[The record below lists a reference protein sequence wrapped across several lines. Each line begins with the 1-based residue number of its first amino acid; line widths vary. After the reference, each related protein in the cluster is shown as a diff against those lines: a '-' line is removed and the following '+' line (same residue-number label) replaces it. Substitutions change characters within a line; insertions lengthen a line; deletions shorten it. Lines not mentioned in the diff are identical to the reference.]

1 MDNLII
7 YIRKITRQLAK
18 LQLFSTLLSLITQQK
33 AVFYL
38 SRLDRAVVEQSC
50 HSILVCNYIL
60 LLFIL

>member
-18 LQLFSTLLSLITQQK
+18 LQLFSTLLPLITQQK

-38 SRLDRAVVEQSC
+38 SRLGISVVE
-50 HSILVCNYIL
+50 
-60 LLFIL
+60 

>member
-18 LQLFSTLLSLITQQK
+18 LQLFSTLLPLITQQK

-38 SRLDRAVVEQSC
+38 SRLGISMVE
-50 HSILVCNYIL
+50 
-60 LLFIL
+60 

>member
-18 LQLFSTLLSLITQQK
+18 LQRFSTLLPLIMQQK

-38 SRLDRAVVEQSC
+38 PRLGIAMVE
-50 HSILVCNYIL
+50 
-60 LLFIL
+60 

>member
-18 LQLFSTLLSLITQQK
+18 LQLFSTLLPLIIQQK

-38 SRLDRAVVEQSC
+38 SRLGISMVE
-50 HSILVCNYIL
+50 
-60 LLFIL
+60 

>member
-18 LQLFSTLLSLITQQK
+18 LQLFSTLLQLITQQK

-38 SRLDRAVVEQSC
+38 FPLSYSC
-50 HSILVCNYIL
+50 G
-60 LLFIL
+60 

>member
-18 LQLFSTLLSLITQQK
+18 LQRFSTLLQLIMQQK

-38 SRLDRAVVEQSC
+38 PRLDIAVVE
-50 HSILVCNYIL
+50 
-60 LLFIL
+60 

>member
-18 LQLFSTLLSLITQQK
+18 LQRFSTLKQIITQQK

-38 SRLDRAVVEQSC
+38 SRLDIAVVE
-50 HSILVCNYIL
+50 
-60 LLFIL
+60 

>member
-18 LQLFSTLLSLITQQK
+18 LQLFSTLLPLITQQK

-38 SRLDRAVVEQSC
+38 SRLDISMVE
-50 HSILVCNYIL
+50 
-60 LLFIL
+60 

>member
-18 LQLFSTLLSLITQQK
+18 LQRFSTLLQLILQQK

-38 SRLDRAVVEQSC
+38 SRLGIAVAE
-50 HSILVCNYIL
+50 
-60 LLFIL
+60 

>member
-18 LQLFSTLLSLITQQK
+18 LQRFSTLLQLIIQQK

-38 SRLDRAVVEQSC
+38 FLLSYSC
-50 HSILVCNYIL
+50 G
-60 LLFIL
+60 

>member
-18 LQLFSTLLSLITQQK
+18 LQRFSTLLPLITQQNTQQK

-38 SRLDRAVVEQSC
+38 SRLAIAMVE
-50 HSILVCNYIL
+50 
-60 LLFIL
+60 